1 MQIYHSMSTTY
12 KELQMFGLKH
22 DKTDLY
28 TYISAI
34 V

>member
-1 MQIYHSMSTTY
+1 MQIYHSRSTY